1 ERSANPFVLLEAE
14 EDDEE
19 EFESDDEPSIF
30 KEDNLG
36 GETATQPHLGHS
48 TYHERLDAIFSKYEL
63 SLPSPLSSDLSSPI
77 SNSSSSNRN
86 PSSSNLNSTSTSD
99 VVEQSMMDSIA
110 ALDYD
115 NLLGIPDSNEP
126 IEDEVDPLLLGFMEE
141 LLQKASEYS
150 LLDVY
155 AVRCERGSEN
165 AIVSRIRED
174 IAHERVSPD
183 VLWNAFR
190 SQFPG
195 RVYLHVHNMSRYN
208 SYLAAYLR
216 RVPGFLY
223 PSRQPISHR
232 TSEKQEHTVIRPD
245 GTSVTAFV
253 SNIPPLWNSV
263 HLSMPI
269 HTLIPWHDTHLA
281 LNHNILRL
289 RYAAQPDM
297 VQAGC
302 WVRVNAKNR
311 LYSGDVGIV
320 YKLEFPDGATDPNR
334 FFCWVLL
341 VPRLLI
347 PRKVGEKH
355 KLLPRPPPTLFS
367 LTLADELVNDHGV
380 DPYYRWCL
388 VEDCESPDTCTHGIL
403 SHRCTFLKQVFI
415 GSLVAVKIPWSSLS
429 LSDVLPSNLDSLFRQ
444 SRHPVL
450 SFTHVLL
457 HMPPSSDW
465 VFFVGDAVIL
475 VNPHIGQSDSRI
487 QFEHGFVPG
496 SQAIIQSVQDRHCE
510 VSYSH
515 SQNGQFVSETLRVP
529 KTYIRKLFQVGDTV
543 EIIARGKVVQQAK
556 SWQRLPAFGLVG
568 SITELDTK
576 AAVARVILG
585 HFDAGLDIHVN
596 SLRRL
601 DSGSS
606 SAWNAHA
613 AAPEGGS
620 SASHITEMHRSSL
633 SFHESSTPQSVYMG
647 PKTGHLHP
655 WQNVEI
661 MVIGAHHSKGYHG
674 RVNDIKEDRS
684 MKSGLAIH
692 VRYAT
697 INAAVPEEWVDYDLI
712 RRLES
717 PLDAVPSETPPTKQP
732 WIPYYTF
739 RDDYIP
745 VYDPQEIVSFRL
757 PGRKQPLAVIRE
769 MNHAHEIA
777 EDKRIGRLQLMVEE
791 EHWPSRAGGTPVP
804 SRQTTPTPE
813 ERLLSSPHSLQYDG
827 PWILNPNLENGLG
840 DREMSLKIGQYGSGP
855 MKEYR
860 VRLRNRQIY
869 YRDVGQGGSK
879 TAREQVLSDF
889 MLVPQLEDDKSK
901 LVPPKPG
908 KCNLLF
914 VLIYPPEM
922 SGQMGRRVG
931 QVYNKENPGASKWII
946 QLVHTSRRKGRAER
960 YDQEVLLERV
970 PVTVDRAWLVPVWET
985 EEDRR
990 AGNNATIEKRRREYD
1005 HKSVPESQ

>member
-1 ERSANPFVLLEAE
+1 
-14 EDDEE
+14 
-19 EFESDDEPSIF
+19 
-30 KEDNLG
+30 
-36 GETATQPHLGHS
+36 
-48 TYHERLDAIFSKYEL
+48 
-63 SLPSPLSSDLSSPI
+63 
-77 SNSSSSNRN
+77 
-86 PSSSNLNSTSTSD
+86 
-99 VVEQSMMDSIA
+99 
-110 ALDYD
+110 
-115 NLLGIPDSNEP
+115 
-126 IEDEVDPLLLGFMEE
+126 
-141 LLQKASEYS
+141 
-150 LLDVY
+150 
-155 AVRCERGSEN
+155 
-165 AIVSRIRED
+165 
-174 IAHERVSPD
+174 
-183 VLWNAFR
+183 
-190 SQFPG
+190 
-195 RVYLHVHNMSRYN
+195 
-208 SYLAAYLR
+208 
-216 RVPGFLY
+216 
-223 PSRQPISHR
+223 
-232 TSEKQEHTVIRPD
+232 
-245 GTSVTAFV
+245 
-253 SNIPPLWNSV
+253 
-263 HLSMPI
+263 
-269 HTLIPWHDTHLA
+269 
-281 LNHNILRL
+281 
-289 RYAAQPDM
+289 
-297 VQAGC
+297 
-302 WVRVNAKNR
+302 
-311 LYSGDVGIV
+311 
-320 YKLEFPDGATDPNR
+320 
-334 FFCWVLL
+334 
-341 VPRLLI
+341 
-347 PRKVGEKH
+347 
-355 KLLPRPPPTLFS
+355 
-367 LTLADELVNDHGV
+367 
-380 DPYYRWCL
+380 
-388 VEDCESPDTCTHGIL
+388 
-403 SHRCTFLKQVFI
+403 
-415 GSLVAVKIPWSSLS
+415 
-429 LSDVLPSNLDSLFRQ
+429 
-444 SRHPVL
+444 
-450 SFTHVLL
+450 
-457 HMPPSSDW
+457 MPPSSDW

-487 QFEHGFVPG
+487 QFEHGFVP
-496 SQAIIQSVQDRHCE
+496 
-510 VSYSH
+510 
-515 SQNGQFVSETLRVP
+515 
-529 KTYIRKLFQVGDTV
+529 VGDTV

-712 RRLES
+712 RRLETYKFLHDSS
-717 PLDAVPSETPPTKQP
+717 PWYEIPSDTPSATQP
-732 WIPYYTF
+732 SIPYYTF
-739 RDDYIP
+739 RDDYLPI
-745 VYDPQEIVSFRL
+745 YGPQEMEMFRL

-869 YRDVGQGGSK
+869 YRDDGQGGSK

-889 MLVPQLEDDKSK
+889 MLVPQLGDDKSK

-914 VLIYPPEM
+914 VLIYLPEM

-946 QLVHTSRRKGRAER
+946 QLVHTSRRKGQAER